1 MQINGIKNFL
11 ELINNNWTTIMVVC
25 GLCVSL
31 YYKIMQFI
39 KLSDDEK
46 INQTKTVIKNVMLSL
61 VSDAELNYSDWNKSG
76 AIKRAEVLNRIFTD
90 YPILNKVTDKEK
102 LISEINSMLD
112 DSLKEMRNIIK

>member
-25 GLCVSL
+25 GLLVSL
-31 YYKIMQFI
+31 YYKVVKFI

-76 AIKRAEVLNRIFTD
+76 AIKRAEVINRIFTD
-90 YPILNKVTDKEK
+90 YPILDKVTDKDK
-102 LISEINSMLD
+102 LIKEIDNMLD
-112 DSLKEMRNIIK
+112 ESLKEMRNIIR

>member
-1 MQINGIKNFL
+1 MQINGIRNFL

-76 AIKRAEVLNRIFTD
+76 AIKRAEVINKIFTD
-90 YPILNKVTDKEK
+90 YPILDKVTDKDK
-102 LISEINSMLD
+102 LIKEIDNMLD
-112 DSLKEMRNIIK
+112 ESLKEMRNIIR

>member
-25 GLCVSL
+25 GLLVSL
-31 YYKIMQFI
+31 YYKVVKFI

-76 AIKRAEVLNRIFTD
+76 AIKRAEVINRIFTD
-90 YPILNKVTDKEK
+90 YPILDKVTDKDK
-102 LISEINSMLD
+102 LIKEIDNMLD
-112 DSLKEMRNIIK
+112 ESLKEMRNIIG

>member
-25 GLCVSL
+25 GLLVSL
-31 YYKIMQFI
+31 YYKVVKFI

-76 AIKRAEVLNRIFTD
+76 AIKRAEVINKIFTD

-102 LISEINSMLD
+102 LISEIDGMLD
-112 DSLKEMRNIIK
+112 ESLKEMRNIIR

>member
-76 AIKRAEVLNRIFTD
+76 AIKRAEVINKIFTD
-90 YPILNKVTDKEK
+90 YPILNKVTDKDK
-102 LISEINSMLD
+102 LISEIDSMLD
-112 DSLKEMRNIIK
+112 ESLKEMRNIIR

>member
-76 AIKRAEVLNRIFTD
+76 AIKRAEVINKIFTD
-90 YPILNKVTDKEK
+90 YPILDKVTDKEK
-102 LISEINSMLD
+102 LISEIDSMLD

>member
-1 MQINGIKNFL
+1 MQINGIRNFL

-76 AIKRAEVLNRIFTD
+76 AIKRAEVINRIFTD
-90 YPILNKVTDKEK
+90 YPILNKVTDKDK
-102 LISEINSMLD
+102 LISEIDSMLD
-112 DSLKEMRNIIK
+112 ESLKEMRNIIR

>member
-25 GLCVSL
+25 GLLVSL
-31 YYKIMQFI
+31 YYKVVKFI

-61 VSDAELNYSDWNKSG
+61 ISDAEINYSEWNKSG

-102 LISEINSMLD
+102 LISEIDSMLD

>member
-61 VSDAELNYSDWNKSG
+61 ISDAEINYSEWNKSG

-90 YPILNKVTDKEK
+90 YPILNKVTDKDK
-102 LISEINSMLD
+102 LISEIDSMLD
-112 DSLKEMRNIIK
+112 ESLKEMRNIIG

>member
-1 MQINGIKNFL
+1 MQINGIRNFL

-25 GLCVSL
+25 GLLVSL
-31 YYKIMQFI
+31 YYKVVKFI

-61 VSDAELNYSDWNKSG
+61 ISDAEINYSEWNKSG

-90 YPILNKVTDKEK
+90 YPILNKVTDKDK
-102 LISEINSMLD
+102 LISEIDSMLD
-112 DSLKEMRNIIK
+112 ESLKEMRNIIG

>member
-31 YYKIMQFI
+31 YYKVMQFI

-46 INQTKTVIKNVMLSL
+46 INQTKTIIKNVMLSL
-61 VSDAELNYSDWNKSG
+61 ISDAELNYSEWNKSG

-102 LISEINSMLD
+102 LISEIDSMLD

>member
-76 AIKRAEVLNRIFTD
+76 AIKRAEVINKIFTD

-102 LISEINSMLD
+102 LISEIDGMLD
-112 DSLKEMRNIIK
+112 ESLKEMRNIIR

>member
-46 INQTKTVIKNVMLSL
+46 ISQTKTVIKNVMLSL
-61 VSDAELNYSDWNKSG
+61 ISDAELNYSEWNKSG

-102 LISEINSMLD
+102 LISEIDSMLD
-112 DSLKEMRNIIK
+112 ESLKEMRNIIG

>member
-31 YYKIMQFI
+31 YYKVMQFI

-76 AIKRAEVLNRIFTD
+76 AIKRAEVINKIFID
-90 YPILNKVTDKEK
+90 YPILNKVIDKEK
-102 LISEINSMLD
+102 LISEIDGMLD
-112 DSLKEMRNIIK
+112 ESLKEMRNIIR

>member
-25 GLCVSL
+25 GLLVSL
-31 YYKIMQFI
+31 YYKVVKFI

-61 VSDAELNYSDWNKSG
+61 ISDAEINYSEWNKSG

-90 YPILNKVTDKEK
+90 YPILNKVTDKDK
-102 LISEINSMLD
+102 LISEIDSMLD
-112 DSLKEMRNIIK
+112 ESLKEMRNIIG

>member
-1 MQINGIKNFL
+1 MQINGIRNFL

-76 AIKRAEVLNRIFTD
+76 AIKRAEVINKIFTD
-90 YPILNKVTDKEK
+90 YPILDKVTDKDK
-102 LISEINSMLD
+102 LIKEIDSMLD
-112 DSLKEMRNIIK
+112 ESLKEMRNIIR

>member
-76 AIKRAEVLNRIFTD
+76 AIKRAEVINRIFTD
-90 YPILNKVTDKEK
+90 YPILDKVTDKEK
-102 LISEINSMLD
+102 LIKEIDSMLD
-112 DSLKEMRNIIK
+112 ESLKEMRNIIR

>member
-1 MQINGIKNFL
+1 MQINGIRNFL

-76 AIKRAEVLNRIFTD
+76 AIKRAEVINRIFTD
-90 YPILNKVTDKEK
+90 YPILDKVTDKDK
-102 LISEINSMLD
+102 LISEIDGMLD
-112 DSLKEMRNIIK
+112 ESLKEMRNIIR